1 MPRPSNPNALR
12 RTGKHIHLLLPADE
26 HEAYQRDAEA
36 RGVSLAEHVRRLLKR
51 WHTRVKRTGTPL

>member
-26 HEAYQRDAEA
+26 HEAYSQDAKA
-36 RGVSLAEHVRRLLKR
+36 AGVSLAEHIRRLLKR
-51 WHTRVKRTGTPL
+51 AHERRSNRK